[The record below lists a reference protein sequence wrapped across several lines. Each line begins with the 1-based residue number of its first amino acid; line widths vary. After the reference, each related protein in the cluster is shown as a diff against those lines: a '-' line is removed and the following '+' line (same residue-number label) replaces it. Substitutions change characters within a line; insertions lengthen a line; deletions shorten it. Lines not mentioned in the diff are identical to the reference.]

1 MEILGFLLVFNI
13 ILSILLFNIILK
25 NQKFILDEMD
35 ELKKGLDS
43 KK

>member
-1 MEILGFLLVFNI
+1 MEALGFLLVFNI
-13 ILSILLFNIILK
+13 ILNILLFNIILK

>member
-1 MEILGFLLVFNI
+1 METLGFLLVFNI
-13 ILSILLFNIILK
+13 ILNILLFNIILK